1 MPSIKWIGVYPS
13 EIERLNLVKLPLTG
27 RDNKKINDLMK
38 RPYINGTDSDDEI
51 AHQLSIAKAL
61 NAKVEIEGLY
71 DIMSDN
77 YLIDDYLTN
86 KIGLHL
92 QHV

>member
-13 EIERLNLVKLPLTG
+13 EIEPLNLVKLPLTG

-38 RPYINGTDSDDEI
+38 RPYINGTDSDDEF